1 MPSPALALHAPPQL
15 WAAAGVLLRAIFM
28 LFGNPEDIGADGA
41 HSRQTRALLLKWL
54 RVGEAVLR
62 HLLLIEAAAL
72 PAPPPRAPQRKRRVR
87 ARRLIAFWPDQ
98 PEAWRVSF
106 RCIARKRASQRHAG
120 ARKAPRRFHAA
131 WPLAERAEAMLRA
144 FNAPLAFAR
153 RLARRLTPA
162 RAAGLCKTPPF
173 FLRALGEAD
182 AAALSVEAARARMRR
197 ESG

>member
-1 MPSPALALHAPPQL
+1 MSAPALALHAPPQL

-28 LFGNPEDIGADGA
+28 LFGNPEDIAADGA
-41 HSRQTRALLLKWL
+41 HSRKERGLLLKWL

-72 PAPPPRAPQRKRRVR
+72 PAPPLRTPQRKRRVR

-106 RCIARKRASQRHAG
+106 RCIARKRAGQRHAG
-120 ARKAPRRFHAA
+120 ARKAPRRFHSA

-144 FNAPLAFAR
+144 FNMPLAFAR

-162 RAAGLCKTPPF
+162 RAAGLCRTPPF

-182 AAALSVEAARARMRR
+182 AAALIAEAARARRRR